1 MVARRSLAK
10 KKTKKNTVTFDL
22 FQISFYENLLFLD
35 NDSKIQDYKILTNEA
50 LETLLNKLY
59 SLDQQR
65 NEKTINEYIK
75 QRQINLT

>member
-1 MVARRSLAK
+1 MLEDPLQK
-10 KKTKKNTVTFDL
+10 KNKKNTVTFDL
-22 FQISFYENLLFLD
+22 FQIHFYENLLFLD

-59 SLDQQR
+59 SLDQQQ